1 MMKINQMINLSAQVW
16 VQLKPLTFYLN
27 NLVKVQNILINQIH
41 NKKQF
46 NKIEKRKIANLKI
59 QMVKI
64 KANHLAIIMEKII
77 LIIKKIKL

>member
-1 MMKINQMINLSAQVW
+1 MINLSAQVW